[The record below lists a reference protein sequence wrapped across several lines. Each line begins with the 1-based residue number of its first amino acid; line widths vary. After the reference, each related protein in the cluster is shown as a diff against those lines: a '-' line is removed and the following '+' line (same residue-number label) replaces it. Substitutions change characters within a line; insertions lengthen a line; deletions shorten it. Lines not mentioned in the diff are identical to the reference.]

1 MIVIPEVG
9 MRYSARQHNV
19 KLDALCDW
27 IEANVL
33 FEEESGFSQSEAVD
47 VLLEE
52 EVYGQRDFAWEMVE
66 DAWRELQRRVKCVA
80 TGASFSVSGQRIRG
94 HGSWRDN
101 PAHAFCLLLAFA
113 KWYRCWSREFGED
126 YTEQGDLFEEMT
138 KQSLQKQFSG
148 WSIYRTGW
156 SRTNTTD
163 LISIVKEVASRLG
176 ESVGEVGRWTTSRAK
191 DAGLDLLCHRPFP
204 DKRVGVP
211 VFLIQCASGAD
222 WLDKLHTPDI
232 KIWTKI
238 VIFTV
243 QPKKAFATPFALLDD
258 AFRMNCNIVDGMLL
272 DRYRLLAPGNGETD
286 WLSQPLR
293 DRLLAWM
300 EPRVADLP
308 RYDE

>member
-66 DAWRELQRRVKCVA
+66 DAWRELQRRVNCIA
-80 TGASFSVSGQRIRG
+80 TDAAFSVSGQRIRG
-94 HGSWRDN
+94 NGSWKDN
-101 PAHAFCLLLAFA
+101 PAHAFCLLLALA
-113 KWYRCWSREFGED
+113 KWYRAWTKEFGTD

-148 WSIYRTGW
+148 WSFYRTGW
-156 SRTNTTD
+156 SRTNTSN
-163 LISIVKEVASRLG
+163 LISVVKEVASRLG
-176 ESVGEVGRWTTSRAK
+176 ESVGEVGRWTTGRAK
-191 DAGLDLLCHRPFP
+191 DAGLDLLCYRPFP
-204 DKRVGVP
+204 DARIGIP
-211 VFLIQCASGAD
+211 VFLMQCASGAD

-232 KIWTKI
+232 QIWTKI
-238 VIFTV
+238 VIFTA
-243 QPKKAFATPFALLDD
+243 QPKRAFATPFALLDD
-258 AFRMNCNIVDGMLL
+258 AFRMNCNIVNGMLL
-272 DRYRLLAPGNGETD
+272 DRYRLLAPGNGEPN

-300 EPRVADLP
+300 GPRVADLP